1 MVMKQSRAMRVLHVN
16 LSPGGLGR
24 YGALF
29 ADALARRSDVEV
41 LSVFEPGL
49 LRSEPIKH
57 IREDLPRV
65 EVPFLT
71 MDQRLKAIPRLRK
84 ILRRWKPDIVHDT
97 AGSGLALGAIVLAVV
112 ARNVPWV
119 VTEHDPVPHLGM
131 GTSFHSRLARWL
143 IRHRAAHIFVHGPQC
158 KEHLLSQGVDS
169 SKVSVIYHGEL
180 GSFFN
185 QISCAKDVKR
195 EEKTVLFFGELRPNK
210 GVELLIPIADKIH
223 DQFPDVKFIVAGSP
237 EVSRDLKKSG
247 WETKL
252 QAILR
257 EMRSRPYFEVHDRF
271 IPDKEVAGF
280 FQRASITLLPYL
292 DATQS
297 GVAMVAMPL
306 GSVVV
311 ATRVG
316 DLPYVIQDGKTGFLA
331 EANVEGIVQKLTYAL
346 SHPQQM
352 TRVRDNAAAYAKE
365 RCAWGMVADNVVKV
379 YFQFQNVSARSRYE
393 KQEMK

>member
-1 MVMKQSRAMRVLHVN
+1 MKQSRAMRVLHVN

-29 ADALARRSDVEV
+29 AAALAKRSDIEA

-49 LRSEPIKH
+49 LKSEAIRH
-57 IREDLPRV
+57 ILDDLPVV

-71 MDQRLKAIPRLRK
+71 VAQRLKAVLRLRK
-84 ILRRWKPDIVHDT
+84 ILRRWKPDMVHDT
-97 AGSGLALGAIVLAVV
+97 AGSGLALGAIALATV

-131 GTSFHSRLARWL
+131 GSSFHSRLARWL
-143 IRHRAAHIFVHGPQC
+143 IRRGAAHIFVHGPQC
-158 KEHLLSQGVDS
+158 KERLVNQGVAPS
-169 SKVSVIYHGEL
+169 EVSVVHHGEL

-185 QISCAKDVKR
+185 QMSYAKDVKR
-195 EEKTVLFFGELRPNK
+195 EEKTVLFFGKLRPNK
-210 GVELLIPIADKIH
+210 GVELLIPIADRIH
-223 DQFPDVKFIVAGSP
+223 TQFPDVKFIVAGSP

-247 WETKL
+247 WGIKL
-252 QAILR
+252 QTILQ

-271 IPDKEVAGF
+271 IPDEEVASF
-280 FQRASITLLPYL
+280 FQWASITLLPYL

-297 GVAMVAMPL
+297 GVAMIAMPL

-331 EANVEGIVQKLTYAL
+331 EANVESIVAKLSFAL
-346 SHPQQM
+346 SHGQETQKI
-352 TRVRDNAAAYAKE
+352 RDNARRWAERECNWDRIAGQAAE
-365 RCAWGMVADNVVKV
+365 V
-379 YFQFQNVSARSRYE
+379 YRIICQARGRE
-393 KQEMK
+393 

>member
-29 ADALARRSDVEV
+29 AAALAKRGDVEV
-41 LSVFEPGL
+41 LSVFEPSL
-49 LRSEPIKH
+49 LSSEPIKH
-57 IREDLPRV
+57 ILDDLPRV
-65 EVPFLT
+65 KIPFLT
-71 MDQRLKAIPRLRK
+71 VAQRLKAVLRLRK

-97 AGSGLALGAIVLAVV
+97 AGSGLALGAIALAVV

-119 VTEHDPVPHLGM
+119 VIEHDPVPHLDM

-158 KEHLLSQGVDS
+158 KEQLVSQGVAS
-169 SKVSVIYHGEL
+169 SKVSVIHHGEL

-185 QISCAKDVKR
+185 QTSCVKDVKR
-195 EEKTVLFFGELRPNK
+195 EGKTVLFFGKLRPNK
-210 GVELLIPIADKIH
+210 GIELLIPIADKIH

-247 WETKL
+247 WGIKL
-252 QAILR
+252 QAILQ

-271 IPDKEVAGF
+271 IPDEEVASF

-316 DLPYVIQDGKTGFLA
+316 DLPYVIQDGHTGFIA
-331 EANVEGIVQKLTYAL
+331 EADVESIVAKLSFAL
-346 SHPQQM
+346 SH
-352 TRVRDNAAAYAKE
+352 V
-365 RCAWGMVADNVVKV
+365 
-379 YFQFQNVSARSRYE
+379 
-393 KQEMK
+393 QEMQKISQNAKIWSERECNWDRIAGQAAEVYRIICQARGRK